1 MNLHSI
7 RALQA
12 VCSSELQLRWQEPP
26 LPPQHQT
33 PPEHS
38 VNPAS
43 GCRLIS
49 RRQKIGM
56 LILFLYFYFYFRV
69 CKVYSSSLVKQWH
82 VAMKSML
89 M

>member
-12 VCSSELQLRWQEPP
+12 VCSSELQLGWREPP

-38 VNPAS
+38 VKPACCNEKHVDVR
-43 GCRLIS
+43 GQLAVLLG
-49 RRQKIGM
+49 QP
-56 LILFLYFYFYFRV
+56 
-69 CKVYSSSLVKQWH
+69 YSSYAPWGGQD
-82 VAMKSML
+82 
-89 M
+89 